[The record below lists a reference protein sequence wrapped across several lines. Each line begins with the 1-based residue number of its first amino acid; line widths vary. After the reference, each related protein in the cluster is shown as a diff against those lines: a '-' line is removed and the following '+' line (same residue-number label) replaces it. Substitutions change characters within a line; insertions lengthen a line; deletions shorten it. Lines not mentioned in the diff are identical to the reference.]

1 MTNTIALDRP
11 NPAADYPFASRY
23 VKVKGHNV
31 HYIEEGAGQPVLFI
45 HGNPTSSYV
54 YRNVIPAVAEAINRR
69 CVAID
74 LLGFGKSDKPT
85 DIEYTLPLFTEIITG
100 FIEALDLRDIVLVA
114 EDWGGF
120 LGGYVMTKHPEWFQS
135 AVLMETFLWP
145 MTFKEDSDPALV
157 MPFRLMRSP
166 LGAIFTQGMNM
177 IVNKLIPD
185 HCPISD
191 EALQVYKDA
200 LPTFSSRK
208 ALGTFPKLIPLDGK
222 PAASQQFALDLQ
234 AGLKNVTSPILWI
247 KSDPGV
253 IVSLKNPIGYGRL
266 EELQQAW
273 PQMEVRDFGPGYHFL
288 TEERPERV
296 AEMISDWVIENRLS
310 GSQVE

>member
-11 NPAADYPFASRY
+11 NTAADYPFASRY

-54 YRNVIPAVAEAINRR
+54 YRNVIPAVAEATNRR

-74 LLGFGKSDKPT
+74 LLGFGKTDKPT
-85 DIEYTLPLFTEIITG
+85 DLEYTLPLFTEIITG

-120 LGGYVMTKHPEWFQS
+120 LGGYVMTKNPEWFQS

-166 LGAIFTQGMNM
+166 LGAIFTRGMNIM
-177 IVNKLIPD
+177 VNKLIPD

-191 EALQVYKDA
+191 EALQAYKDA

-208 ALGTFPKLIPLDGK
+208 ALGTFPKLLPMDGK
-222 PAASQQFALDLQ
+222 PAASQRFALDLQ

-288 TEERPERV
+288 TEERPDRV
-296 AEMISDWVIENRLS
+296 AEMISDWVIENHLN
-310 GSQVE
+310 GLHAE